1 MGAEAVDESP
11 LLSRFRPEGEST
23 QAWTMRKGMVP
34 QAFL

>member
-23 QAWTMRKGMVP
+23 QALTMRKGMALR
-34 QAFL
+34 AFL